1 MVVLPGMEP
10 IPYWRAMEGLKEV
23 KSIYRSF
30 KGINISLAV
39 TLLSKERI
47 ILENKLGNSDLEYR
61 ELSL

>member
-1 MVVLPGMEP
+1 
-10 IPYWRAMEGLKEV
+10 MEGLKEV